1 MTGKNKTDNQAEP
14 QWRSRLFVFIP
25 AVALC
30 AFLLDV
36 ADSLLRAK
44 GFFEI
49 AGKGWQQVDLVGR
62 RVDLKPCEPKEKA
75 EMVFISKIGPA
86 IIRPLTA
93 AWQQHFGEPMP
104 LKN

>member
-1 MTGKNKTDNQAEP
+1 MNYDKPVEEET
-14 QWRSRLFVFIP
+14 
-25 AVALC
+25 LC

-62 RVDLKPCEPKEKA
+62 RVDLKPCEPKERA

-93 AWQQHFGEPMP
+93 AWAAAFR
-104 LKN
+104 

>member
-1 MTGKNKTDNQAEP
+1 M
-14 QWRSRLFVFIP
+14 
-25 AVALC
+25 
-30 AFLLDV
+30 
-36 ADSLLRAK
+36 
-44 GFFEI
+44 I

-93 AWQQHFGEPMP
+93 AWAAAFR
-104 LKN
+104 